1 MGVAELQRAGLESG
15 DTEQIIQHLHREL
28 LEAQEMA
35 NTGKQRC
42 LELQGNSRTKNPASA
57 KGKKIDAAKSPK
69 KMVNINDSKSV
80 YLFWKKED
88 GFMRF
93 LLP

>member
-15 DTEQIIQHLHREL
+15 DAEQIIQHLHREL

-42 LELQGNSRTKNPASA
+42 LELQGNSSTNNPVSVN
-57 KGKKIDAAKSPK
+57 GKKHCCSYGIKS
-69 KMVNINDSKSV
+69 
-80 YLFWKKED
+80 KED
-88 GFMRF
+88 GSYK
-93 LLP
+93 

>member
-1 MGVAELQRAGLESG
+1 MNSLRWFLLGAAELQRAGLESG

-42 LELQGNSRTKNPASA
+42 LELQGNSSTNDPVSVN
-57 KGKKIDAAKSPK
+57 GKIIVAA
-69 KMVNINDSKSV
+69 VA
-80 YLFWKKED
+80 
-88 GFMRF
+88 
-93 LLP
+93 

>member
-42 LELQGNSRTKNPASA
+42 LELQGNGRTTNPASA
-57 KGKKIDAAKSPK
+57 KGKKNVAAKSPK
-69 KMVNINDSKSV
+69 KMVNIS
-80 YLFWKKED
+80 LFTCSGKKMD
-88 GFMRF
+88 
-93 LLP
+93 L